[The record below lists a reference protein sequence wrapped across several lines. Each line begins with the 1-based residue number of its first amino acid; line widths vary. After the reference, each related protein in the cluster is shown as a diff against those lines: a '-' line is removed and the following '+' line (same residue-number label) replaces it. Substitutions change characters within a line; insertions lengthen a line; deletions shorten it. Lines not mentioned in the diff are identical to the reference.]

1 MLCVLQAVQSLE
13 IIDYYKMALWM
24 NQHLGLQPMQLT
36 ESVVY
41 RYLSFLRETNAAPTL
56 ADATVKAIWFM
67 HSTANIVNF
76 NPKVFTSRI
85 AGVRRDL
92 YLRKRILRQAPP
104 FPADVVRVLEE
115 YALHAENRVDS
126 MFTNF
131 ILFCI
136 FSSCRIGDAAK
147 IREVEFSR
155 YHDIFLVEA
164 ATSEAKNTNTM
175 ERRRMHSLQLAG
187 GCIQIPGA
195 SNGRCN
201 CIPWSMTPL
210 CQPFQKC
217 QAGF

>member
-1 MLCVLQAVQSLE
+1 
-13 IIDYYKMALWM
+13 
-24 NQHLGLQPMQLT
+24 MQLT

-67 HSTANIVNF
+67 HSTANIVDF

-85 AGVRRDL
+85 AGVCRDL

-104 FPADVVRVLEE
+104 FPADVVRALEE

-147 IREVEFSR
+147 IKEVEFS
-155 YHDIFLVEA
+155 
-164 ATSEAKNTNTM
+164 S
-175 ERRRMHSLQLAG
+175 
-187 GCIQIPGA
+187 QIPRHLSGGSCDLRSKEHKHHGETQDA
-195 SNGRCN
+195 AAFYSHWLG
-201 CIPWSMTPL
+201 PSSQSMVH
-210 CQPFQKC
+210 QVGN
-217 QAGF
+217 AVEG

>member
-1 MLCVLQAVQSLE
+1 
-13 IIDYYKMALWM
+13 
-24 NQHLGLQPMQLT
+24 MQLT

-104 FPADVVRVLEE
+104 FPADLVRALEE

-164 ATSEAKNTNTM
+164 ATSEAKNTNTHG
-175 ERRRMHSLQLAG
+175 ETQDAAAFYSHWLGPSSQ
-187 GCIQIPGA
+187 
-195 SNGRCN
+195 
-201 CIPWSMTPL
+201 SMVHQVGNAVEGNATRDNHACFL
-210 CQPFQKC
+210 GSFR
-217 QAGF
+217 AVFETTYHYS